1 MARPNR
7 TVQVNVALFDY
18 LQNRLSEV
26 MHLITKKQSLNAEDI
41 QALRILCD
49 VYTDTLNLQ
58 SVTCVRVPEDCSR
71 VSEDPTQQE

>member
-7 TVQVNVALFDY
+7 TVQVNVAFFDY
-18 LQNRLSEV
+18 LQNRLNEV

-58 SVTCVRVPEDCSR
+58 YSMEARNENKALPNR
-71 VSEDPTQQE
+71 TQTR